1 MLCLCINIERK
12 YKKVKV
18 DFNNTKTFNYT
29 DLHGNMK
36 PSSPLHWVCSKKE
49 WAQQI
54 VVRHSETIMITCHVA
69 Q

>member
-36 PSSPLHWVCSKKE
+36 LPHPFIEFVLKKSGHSKL
-49 WAQQI
+49 WLGT
-54 VVRHSETIMITCHVA
+54 VRLL
-69 Q
+69 